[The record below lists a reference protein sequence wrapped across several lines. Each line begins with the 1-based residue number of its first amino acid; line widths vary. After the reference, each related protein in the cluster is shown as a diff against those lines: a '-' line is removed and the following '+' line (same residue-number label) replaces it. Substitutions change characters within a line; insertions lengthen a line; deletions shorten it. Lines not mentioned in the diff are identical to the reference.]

1 MPYLFN
7 DNRGIADI
15 NLHDGSRVVLSPY
28 GSYDLGS
35 LTEEQVKFYDP
46 LKLVKIYLRKET
58 LNVEAKVIDTP
69 NTDKETNESNKPN
82 TEVPPSDNT
91 NITDETTSVN
101 TTDNNTENTT
111 DNTSDSSS
119 ESTLKAKDLKRKTL
133 AQLVKMVEE
142 KGLEV
147 GEEPT
152 KDKMIEKLLA

>member
-69 NTDKETNESNKPN
+69 NTDKDTNESNQPS
-82 TEVPPSDNT
+82 TEVPTSETNT
-91 NITDETTSVN
+91 TNENTSV
-101 TTDNNTENTT
+101 
-111 DNTSDSSS
+111 DNTSDGSS

>member
-69 NTDKETNESNKPN
+69 STDKETNESNKPN

-91 NITDETTSVN
+91 NTTDENTSVN
-101 TTDNNTENTT
+101 NTDNT
-111 DNTSDSSS
+111 DNTSDGSS

>member
-69 NTDKETNESNKPN
+69 NTDKETNKSNKPN
-82 TEVPPSDNT
+82 TEVPPSET

-101 TTDNNTENTT
+101 TTET
-111 DNTSDSSS
+111 DNTSDGSS